1 MIPKRSDI
9 SERLGFKGCLK
20 ERLTYCNNKNL
31 FFVAAAFPVT

>member
-20 ERLTYCNNKNL
+20 KRLTNVIIRTY